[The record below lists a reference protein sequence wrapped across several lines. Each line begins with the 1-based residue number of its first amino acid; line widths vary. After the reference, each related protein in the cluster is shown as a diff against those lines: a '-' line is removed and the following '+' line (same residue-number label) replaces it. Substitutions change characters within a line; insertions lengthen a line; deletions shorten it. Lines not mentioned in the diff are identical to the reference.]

1 MFADAL
7 RRSHHPIGLPP
18 GIDGSGQ
25 RPRAI
30 AVSRLLPL
38 LLASLAVLT
47 TAANADT
54 QYVTDQYDFNLRS
67 GEGTKY
73 KIIRAL
79 PSGTPLEILSVNK
92 TSGYAHVRTEDGKTG
107 YILTRYLQAEPAA
120 RSQLADMRSQL
131 EALQQEPDALAAR
144 LGKLQQAHEALTAKH
159 DRLQRDNERLEQEL
173 AEVRHAS
180 ANAIRI
186 NEERQRLQD
195 QVAELV
201 LQVDNL
207 EHQTMELSNHR
218 DQRWFLIGAG
228 VVAGGIIIGLILPN
242 LRLRPRR
249 REWGSL

>member
-1 MFADAL
+1 MRL
-7 RRSHHPIGLPP
+7 RT
-18 GIDGSGQ
+18 
-25 RPRAI
+25 I
-30 AVSRLLPL
+30 AVKRLPAL
-38 LLASLAVLT
+38 LIVCLAMLAT
-47 TAANADT
+47 GAKAETAPET

-67 GEGTKY
+67 GESTRY

-79 PSGTPLEILSVNK
+79 PSGTPLEILGVNQ
-92 TSGYAHVRTEDGKTG
+92 TSGYAHVRTDDGKTG
-107 YILTRYLQAEPAA
+107 YILTRYLQPEPAA
-120 RSQLADMRSQL
+120 RSQLATMRSRL
-131 EALQQEPDALAAR
+131 AELQQAPDALASR
-144 LGKLQQAHEALTAKH
+144 LGKLQKAHDQLTAKH

-207 EHQTMELSNHR
+207 DHQTMELANHR

-228 VVAGGIIIGLILPN
+228 VIVGGIVIGLILPN

-249 REWGSL
+249 RTWGSL